1 MAVSIKAGGIGITL
15 TRAWK
20 AIFIDLDWVPGA
32 NQQAE
37 DRICRIGQ
45 TSQKV
50 EIVRMYS
57 DHVLDHH
64 VMELIS
70 WKMSLIENAIE
81 KSIAVKPVVGQEG
94 ESEEEFQERMKVSN
108 YLKRANE
115 DCNNINKIKW
125 PQIKIDSAIPF

>member
-1 MAVSIKAGGIGITL
+1 MTL

-20 AIFIDLDWVPGA
+20 AIFVDLDWVPGA

-70 WKMSLIENAIE
+70 WKMNLIESAIE
-81 KSIAVKPVVGQEG
+81 KSIEVTPDVISD
-94 ESEEEFQERMKVSN
+94 ESEEAFQERMRVAD
-108 YLKRANE
+108 YLKKAN
-115 DCNNINKIKW
+115 DSSDFAKIKW
-125 PQIKIDSAIPF
+125 PKIKIDTAIPF